1 MARANRDRDLTAGG
15 VVSHLGVMLAVSA
28 LVGLLVA
35 GIAIPF
41 AALAGLGARAG
52 ADSLKDLPADLTA
65 EPLAQRTK
73 VLDVNGKPLATW
85 YDQNRVNV
93 QLDEVSLIMRKAI
106 VAIEDYRFY
115 QHGALDLKGT
125 LRAFITNQASDGVV
139 QGGSSITQQMV
150 KQTLI
155 NQARNKA
162 EVAAAQADT
171 YERKF
176 NELRYAI
183 AFEDKYSKDWI
194 LERYL
199 NVAYFGDGAYGI
211 EAAARRFFSV
221 PASRLTLRQ
230 AALLAGL
237 VKNPSKFDPTDNPQ
251 EARARRN
258 VVLERMREL
267 GVIPD
272 QRAAAVSRTG
282 LGLKTQ
288 PTRNGCVGV
297 TGEFFCDYLKEYL
310 LDDPQLGRTTKE
322 RRRLLFAGGLTIR
335 TTIDPAMQRAADAA
349 VRARVNPTDQAIG
362 GLAMVEP
369 GTGEVRALAQSRP
382 MGADKAKGRTYLN
395 YVVPREYGDSGG
407 FAAGS
412 TFKTFVL
419 AAAIKQGIPLST
431 QIRSPGEVFLPNNT
445 FETCDGPLQSTDTW
459 SPENSTGDG
468 TFDLYTG
475 TRQSV
480 NTFFAQLEQ
489 RTGLCDP
496 VTIAKDTGVQVPDTD
511 IVPPFTLG
519 VTNTNPLTMAGAY
532 ATFAARGQYCEPRP
546 VTEILDAN
554 GKVLAD
560 YAPRCSQVLQAPVAD
575 AVNDVLAGV
584 QEPGGFGFNAGL
596 ALSQDS
602 AGKTGTINDNK
613 AVWFVGY
620 TPNMSAAAMIAGANS
635 LGYPITL
642 NGQYVGGQYI
652 SRAFGSTQAGP
663 IWGQAMRAIEGSLP
677 DVDFVE
683 PDPTAIMGQIVDV
696 PDVTGQEAADAA
708 DELREAGFV
717 PNVGR
722 YVDSRLPKGQV
733 AYTSPVAGARVGS
746 GTLVTMFISDG
757 TPRRSGGGGGDAD
770 TSGDTSGGDGGGT
783 TDGGGGGTA
792 TTGPGNNGNGNG
804 NGNGRGRRRD

>member
-1 MARANRDRDLTAGG
+1 MPRPNPDRGLTAGG

-52 ADSLKDLPADLTA
+52 ADSLKKLPADLTTQ
-65 EPLAQRTK
+65 PLAQRTK
-73 VLDVNGKPLATW
+73 VLDVNGKLLATW

-93 QLDEVSLIMRKAI
+93 RLDNVALIMRQAI

-125 LRAFITNQASDGVV
+125 LRAFITNQASSGVV

-155 NQARNKA
+155 NQAGNDRAKIA
-162 EVAAAQADT
+162 EAQADT
-171 YERKF
+171 YERKW

-183 AFEDKYSKDWI
+183 AFERKYSKDWI

-211 EAAARRFFSV
+211 EAAARHYFSV
-221 PASRLTLRQ
+221 PASKLTLRQ

-237 VKNPSKFDPTDNPQ
+237 VKNPTRYDPTDNPG
-251 EARARRN
+251 ESRARRN
-258 VVLERMREL
+258 VVIERMREL
-267 GVIPD
+267 GVITD
-272 QRAAAVSRTG
+272 EKAAAASRTG
-282 LGLKTQ
+282 LALRTS
-288 PTRNGCVGV
+288 PSRNGCVGV
-297 TGEFFCDYLKEYL
+297 TGEFFCDYLREYL

-322 RRRLLFAGGLTIR
+322 RRQVLFAGGLTIK
-335 TTIDPAMQRAADAA
+335 TTIDPAMQRAADDA
-349 VRARVNPTDQAIG
+349 VRSHVNPTDQAIG

-395 YVVPREYGDSGG
+395 YIVPREYGDSGG

-412 TFKTFVL
+412 TFKSFVL

-431 QIRSPGEVFLPNNT
+431 RISSPPEVFLPNNT
-445 FETCDGPLQSTDTW
+445 FETCEGPLASTDTW
-459 SPENSTGDG
+459 SPENSTGSG
-468 TFDLYTG
+468 TYDLYTG

-489 RTGLCDP
+489 KTGLCDP
-496 VTIAKDTGVQVPDTD
+496 VTLAKDMGVTVPDSD

-546 VTEILDAN
+546 VTQILDAD
-554 GKVLAD
+554 GKTLAD
-560 YAPRCSQVLQAPVAD
+560 YAPRCSQVLPTAVAD
-575 AVNDVLAGV
+575 AVNEVLAGV
-584 QEPGGFGFNAGL
+584 QEPGGFGYQNGL
-596 ALSQDS
+596 ALNQPS
-602 AGKTGTINDNK
+602 AGKTGTINENK
-613 AVWFVGY
+613 AVWFIGY
-620 TPNMSAAAMIAGANS
+620 TPNMAAAAMIAGANS
-635 LGYPITL
+635 LGHPITL
-642 NGQYVGGQYI
+642 NGQYVGGSYI

-663 IWGQAMRAIEGSLP
+663 IWGQAMHAIEGQLP
-677 DVDFVE
+677 DVDFVT
-683 PDPTAIMGQIVDV
+683 PDPTAISGQIVDV
-696 PDVTGQEAADAA
+696 PDVTGQEASDAA
-708 DELREAGFV
+708 DELRNAGFV

-733 AYTSPVAGARVGS
+733 AYTSPVAGARVGT

-757 TPRRSGGGGGDAD
+757 TPRKSGGGGGGGGG
-770 TSGDTSGGDGGGT
+770 GDTAGGGT
-783 TDGGGGGTA
+783 T

-804 NGNGRGRRRD
+804 NGRGRGGRR